1 MLKYD
6 PSDAKKTKE
15 LLDEGEYAALI
26 EDVTPRVSK
35 AAEKRGETAP
45 NMLELVLRV
54 EGRKI
59 WDYIT
64 FPTGLWKL
72 EQIATM
78 LGESDAFTAGT
89 FDLEKKIGATVNV
102 YLRAKSDSFGVKMQV
117 GVAAS
122 SSKVADRASCK
133 TTIRSSARTL
143 SALAWCWSR

>member
-54 EGRKI
+54 EGRKS

-117 GVAAS
+117 GEYLKPAHRDFGSTGREKVETPVAT
-122 SSKVADRASCK
+122 DDDD
-133 TTIRSSARTL
+133 SAVPF
-143 SALAWCWSR
+143 

>member
-6 PSDAKKTKE
+6 PSDSKKTKE
-15 LLDEGEYAALI
+15 LLDEGESQALI

-54 EGRKI
+54 EGRKV
-59 WDYIT
+59 WDYIV

-78 LGESDAFTAGT
+78 LGEADAFVAGP
-89 FDLEKKIGATVNV
+89 FDLVEKGGGEMGGFFGAQT
-102 YLRAKSDSFGVKMQV
+102 
-117 GVAAS
+117 AS
-122 SSKVADRASCK
+122 
-133 TTIRSSARTL
+133 
-143 SALAWCWSR
+143 

>member
-54 EGRKI
+54 EGRKV
-59 WDYIT
+59 WDYIV

-78 LGESDAFTAGT
+78 LGESDAFVAGT
-89 FDLEKKIGATVNV
+89 FDLEKKCGAQIGV
-102 YLRAKSDSFGVKMQV
+102 YLRAKSDSFGVKMQC
-117 GVAAS
+117 GEYLKPAHRDFGSTGREKVAAAPAED
-122 SSKVADRASCK
+122 ADEAVPF
-133 TTIRSSARTL
+133 
-143 SALAWCWSR
+143 